1 MQEEVNSKTVAI
13 SVQASKVS
21 MQTMFKV
28 AQAAIRDI
36 ENKKKEQKSKSLNKG
51 KQTTKKKMTV
61 NEFTKKYDG
70 LKTVE
75 IDDSNIK
82 SFEKYARKYNL
93 EYALKKDKI
102 TDPPTF
108 VLFFKGKDTD
118 MISQAFKEMIND
130 NMVTKKPSLLETLK
144 KFSEKALGINK
155 DKTRHKHKE
164 QSL

>member
-1 MQEEVNSKTVAI
+1 
-13 SVQASKVS
+13 
-21 MQTMFKV
+21 
-28 AQAAIRDI
+28 
-36 ENKKKEQKSKSLNKG
+36 
-51 KQTTKKKMTV
+51 MTV
-61 NEFTKKYDG
+61 NEFTKKYNG

-75 IDDSNIK
+75 IDESNIK

-108 VLFFKGKDTD
+108 VLFFKGIDTD

-130 NMVTKKPSLLETLK
+130 NMITKKPSLLETLK

-155 DKTRHKHKE
+155 DKTKHKYKE
-164 QSL
+164 QGL

>member
-21 MQTMFKV
+21 MQTMLKV
-28 AQAAIRDI
+28 AQAAIKDI
-36 ENKKKEQKSKSLNKG
+36 ENKKKEQKSKSLNKDN
-51 KQTTKKKMTV
+51 QITKKKMSV
-61 NEFTKKYDG
+61 NEFTQKYDG

-93 EYALKKDKI
+93 EYALKKDK
-102 TDPPTF
+102 TTNPPTF
-108 VLFFKGKDTD
+108 VIFFKGKDTD
-118 MISQAFKEMIND
+118 MISRAFKEMIND
-130 NMVTKKPSLLETLK
+130 NMVTKKPSLIETLR
-144 KFSEKALGINK
+144 KFSEKVPGINK

>member
-21 MQTMFKV
+21 MQTMLKV

-36 ENKKKEQKSKSLNKG
+36 ENKKKEKKTKTLNKES
-51 KQTTKKKMTV
+51 TKKKMSV

-75 IDDSNIK
+75 IDDTNMK

-93 EYALKKDKI
+93 EYALKKDKA

-130 NMVTKKPSLLETLK
+130 NMVTKKPSLIETLK

-155 DKTRHKHKE
+155 DKTRYKDKE